1 MSPCPWSVDDEYVV
15 QRAIK
20 LAEALEFD
28 TLLEYLR
35 SLRSHIAAVCGDP
48 QQRLLPLCLQKEILS
63 SQVWDETVTEVW
75 HEADWIEHNQIPVDA
90 WEIRS
95 AKSGWKVIELLV
107 KRGVSK
113 SHVFRTAAIYG
124 DVDVLEAVCARKW
137 HEEPSVECSDVPMSL
152 PYPPGG
158 YISPREA
165 YLTILEAAAAGG
177 NALEVFKWLARSRD
191 TYFPEYAQVPRKGNE
206 LIFRMDKFCFVF
218 SLVLRMEDIDAAAY
232 IMDHPRALGLVYN
245 GTEREYVIDSAK
257 AVAIKSLN
265 FLCDRYGLER
275 VTRYVR
281 EGLHDDDQDPAFL
294 DPEVYDEI
302 ETWLNDV
309 SPEPKVS
316 ATKEHLMNAME
327 TLDEHAQQLPTGA
340 YLKIVNEL
348 QEIYKNQK

>member
-1 MSPCPWSVDDEYVV
+1 MSPCPWSVDDENVV

-35 SLRSHIAAVCGDP
+35 DNGRNARLGEHIRWSNG
-48 QQRLLPLCLQKEILS
+48 RLLPLCVRKEILS
-63 SQVWDETVTEVW
+63 SHVWDE
-75 HEADWIEHNQIPVDA
+75 IEHNQILVDA

-95 AKSGWKVIELLV
+95 AKSGWKVIEFLV
-107 KRGVSK
+107 EHGANKR
-113 SHVFRTAAIYG
+113 HVFRKAAKYG
-124 DVDVLEAVCARKW
+124 DVDVLEAACARKW
-137 HEEPSVECSDVPMSL
+137 HDD
-152 PYPPGG
+152 GG
-158 YISPREA
+158 DTYCD
-165 YLTILEAAAAGG
+165 ILEAAAKGG
-177 NALEVFKWLARSRD
+177 NGALEVFKWLARSRD
-191 TYFPEYAQVPRKGNE
+191 AYFPEYAQVPRKGNE
-206 LIFRMDKFCFVF
+206 LILRMEKFCFVF

-232 IMDHPRALGLVYN
+232 IMDHPRDLGLMYN
-245 GTEREYVIDSAK
+245 GTDREYVIDSAK

-281 EGLHDDDQDPAFL
+281 EGLHDDDQDPDDQDPFL
-294 DPEVYDEI
+294 DPELYDEI

>member
-1 MSPCPWSVDDEYVV
+1 MSPCPWSVDDENVV

-63 SQVWDETVTEVW
+63 S
-75 HEADWIEHNQIPVDA
+75 NQIPVDA

-124 DVDVLEAVCARKW
+124 DVDVLEAACARKW
-137 HEEPSVECSDVPMSL
+137 HEEPSVECSDVPRSL

-158 YISPREA
+158 YISRHVA
-165 YLTILEAAAAGG
+165 YLILEAAAAGG

-191 TYFPEYAQVPRKGNE
+191 TYFPEYAQVPQKGDE
-206 LIFRMDKFCFVF
+206 LIFRMDKFCHVF
-218 SLVLRMEDIDAAAY
+218 TLVLQKEDIDAAAY
-232 IMDHPRALGLVYN
+232 IMDHPHALGLVYN
-245 GTEREYVIDSAK
+245 GTDREYVIESAK
-257 AVAIKSLN
+257 VGAIKSLN
-265 FLCDRYGLER
+265 FLCDRYGR
-275 VTRYVR
+275 VCVTRYVR
-281 EGLHDDDQDPAFL
+281 EGLHGVMEPWMDDQDPAYRIDDL
-294 DPEVYDEI
+294 DPEDYDEI

-309 SPEPKVS
+309 SPEPKVVS

>member
-1 MSPCPWSVDDEYVV
+1 MSPCPWSVDDENVV

-63 SQVWDETVTEVW
+63 S
-75 HEADWIEHNQIPVDA
+75 NQIPVDA

-124 DVDVLEAVCARKW
+124 DVDVLEAACARKW
-137 HEEPSVECSDVPMSL
+137 HEEPSVECSDVPRSL

-158 YISPREA
+158 YISRHVA
-165 YLTILEAAAAGG
+165 YLILEAAAAGG

-191 TYFPEYAQVPRKGNE
+191 TYFPEYAQVPQKGDE
-206 LIFRMDKFCFVF
+206 LIFRMDKFVLVF
-218 SLVLRMEDIDAAAY
+218 SIVLQKEDIDAAAY

-245 GTEREYVIDSAK
+245 GTEREYVIESAN
-257 AVAIKSLN
+257 VGAIKSLN

-281 EGLHDDDQDPAFL
+281 EGLLDDLSHLSHED
-294 DPEVYDEI
+294 YDEI